1 VQPRKHLTD
10 QDFRLG
16 TGDENTRLHLEVQL
30 SEGLMAE
37 YVLER
42 LTTRATSEERSKSI
56 ELLAC
61 ERALEL
67 EIELEPVDPEH
78 VGQQVLGIET
88 PRVDPFALQIV
99 GAP

>member
-67 EIELEPVDPEH
+67 EIELEPVDPDH
-78 VGQQVLGIET
+78 VSQQVLGIET